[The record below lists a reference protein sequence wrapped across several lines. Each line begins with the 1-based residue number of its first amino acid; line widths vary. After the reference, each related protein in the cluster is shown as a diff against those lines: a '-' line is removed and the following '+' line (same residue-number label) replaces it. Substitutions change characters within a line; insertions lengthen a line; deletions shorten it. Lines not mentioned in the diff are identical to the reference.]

1 MAAITVVT
9 YPGKSGDG
17 KEGAVHFENTLTI
30 RRTPHE
36 VFEYLAA
43 FENVPRWNYAIV
55 ETHKTSE
62 GPVGVGATYRQTRSI
77 PSPAEE
83 TFSVT
88 EFEPHSRLAIHGDLG
103 PFQGRLTYELEPVP
117 DGTRLTN
124 EAHLE
129 GKGLAKVA
137 APLLGG
143 RVGDAVAANLQKLKE
158 ILET

>member
-1 MAAITVVT
+1 M
-9 YPGKSGDG
+9 
-17 KEGAVHFENTLTI
+17 HFENALTI
-30 RRTPHE
+30 RRPPHE
-36 VFEYLAA
+36 VFQYLAA

-55 ETHKTSE
+55 ETQKTSE

-83 TFSVT
+83 TFTVT
-88 EFEPHSRLAIHGDLG
+88 EFDPHKRLAIHGDLG
-103 PFQGRLTYELEPVP
+103 PFQGTLTYELDEVP
-117 DGTRLTN
+117 GGTQLTN
-124 EAHLE
+124 RADLE

>member
-1 MAAITVVT
+1 M
-9 YPGKSGDG
+9 
-17 KEGAVHFENTLTI
+17 HFENRLTI

-36 VFEYLAA
+36 VFDYLAT

-55 ETHKTSE
+55 ETHKTSQ
-62 GPVGVGATYRQTRSI
+62 GPVDVGTTYRQTRSI

-103 PFQGRLTYELEPVP
+103 PFQGTLTYELEPVS